1 MKTKITSLAIA
12 IFSSVLFMGGC
23 LEKITAVDFTYT
35 TSAQLKSDSLK
46 TVGFQSIDTVVLK
59 SDLEA
64 ELKDNG
70 TSLDLLDELT
80 IKSATIGF
88 SAPVTGDNFD
98 KIDGVELWVYTATL
112 PPLKLASKNPVGKG
126 LNTVDL
132 DVASTAN
139 LEEYLKSETYTIEA
153 KGSNNAPLGPMNLL
167 VTATWNIKA
176 SAK

>member
-1 MKTKITSLAIA
+1 MKAKITSLAIA

-23 LEKITAVDFTYT
+23 LEKITSVDFTYT
-35 TSAQLKSDSLK
+35 TTAQLKSDSLK

-64 ELKDNG
+64 ELKENG
-70 TSLDLLDELT
+70 TTLDLLDELT
-80 IKSATIGF
+80 LKSATIGF
-88 SAPVTGDNFD
+88 SSPVTGDNFD
-98 KIDGVELWVYTATL
+98 KIDAVELWVYTATL

-132 DVASTAN
+132 DVASSAN

>member
-23 LEKITAVDFTYT
+23 LEKITAVDFNYT

-59 SDLEA
+59 SDLEK

-80 IKSATIGF
+80 LKSATIGF
-88 SAPVTGDNFD
+88 SSPVTGDNFD
-98 KIDGVELWVYTATL
+98 KIDAVELWVYTTTL

-139 LEEYLKSETYTIEA
+139 LEEYLKSESYTIEA
-153 KGSNNAPLGPMNLL
+153 KGSNNAPLGPMNLT
-167 VTATWNIKA
+167 VTANWNIKA